1 MSEKNE
7 QELSKDE
14 ALKNT
19 AESAMASKDA
29 IKPAPADSIQ
39 FSVIFDD
46 ADGLDLEGADDA
58 TTMPPVISTASWPA
72 PKAPRMSLRPQT
84 PPPRT
89 TRAQN
94 SARQKRTLWLPQT
107 PPPQRPSAMRTAQR
121 DAEPG

>member
-7 QELSKDE
+7 QELGKDG

-58 TTMPPVISTASWPA
+58 DDNASGDIYSIMA
-72 PKAPRMSLRPQT
+72 SAESAADVTEAQT

-107 PPPQRPSAMRTAQR
+107 PPPQRPSAMRTASTR
-121 DAEPG
+121 R

>member
-58 TTMPPVISTASWPA
+58 DDNASGDIYSIMASAESW
-72 PKAPRMSLRPQT
+72 RQRRIG
-84 PPPRT
+84 RT
-89 TRAQN
+89 RSAGGQGHRTDHDARLAHRSRA
-94 SARQKRTLWLPQT
+94 RGR
-107 PPPQRPSAMRTAQR
+107 RR
-121 DAEPG
+121 G

>member
-1 MSEKNE
+1 MSERNE

-46 ADGLDLEGADDA
+46 ADGLDPEGVDDVDDNASGDIYSIMASAESAADVTEASDA
-58 TTMPPVISTASWPA
+58 TAEDSAGAELSEAEADALASA
-72 PKAPRMSLRPQT
+72 DT
-84 PPPRT
+84 
-89 TRAQN
+89 
-94 SARQKRTLWLPQT
+94 SAAATKRNAD
-107 PPPQRPSAMRTAQR
+107 RVN
-121 DAEPG
+121 